1 MLQVLIVGVLY
12 LLLYKY
18 LLSIIGIEL
27 LGVWSLIIATTS
39 VALIAN
45 FGISSSIVK
54 FVATYHARGELHT
67 LKKLVFT
74 ASLFIVGTYLIISVS
89 LWLLSPYF
97 MPHFIEKKYLATA
110 LSILPYSLFCLVI
123 NALGGVIS
131 SSLDGI
137 QKNYLKSY
145 IVSSTSVLLFVLSV
159 ALTPAYGL
167 KGLVF
172 AQIIQGICALF
183 LSGYFLSLNVHGIF
197 SLKWNWSTNLF
208 KEIINYGLKMQALSI
223 MQMTFEPVTK
233 GLLSK
238 FGGLAM
244 VGYYEMASRLVSQ
257 FRSIIVS
264 ANQVIIPVIAA
275 ANENNKNEIK
285 TIYVKTF
292 SLIFFFNCI
301 TTSVIIVFAPLISLL
316 WIGKKVPF
324 FLFAIVVNSIVVF
337 VNIMSNPAYF
347 SYLGEGRLNKLI
359 YSYLIIVV
367 LNGGLGYILGSNF
380 NQYGVVLAW
389 NVSFLLSS
397 LFILLIYQKQNAV
410 AWHEI
415 VILNNFYLFVA
426 SLFFGIFG
434 YLFCLDIVDKTFNII
449 HLTLFIISSLV
460 YLNFIYKNE
469 YSALLRTEFLKIIKI
484 QK

>member
-18 LLSIIGIEL
+18 LLATIGIEL

-67 LKKLVFT
+67 LKKLIFT
-74 ASLFIVGTYLIISVS
+74 ASLFIVGTYLIIAVG
-89 LWLLSPYF
+89 LWLLSPFF
-97 MPHFIEKKYLATA
+97 MPHFIEKKYLPTA
-110 LSILPYSLFCLVI
+110 LSILPYSLVCLII

-145 IVSSTSVLLFVLSV
+145 IVSGTSALLFVLSIL
-159 ALTPAYGL
+159 LTPTYGL

-172 AQIIQGICALF
+172 AQIVQGVCVLF
-183 LSGYFLSLNVHGIF
+183 FAGYLLSLH
-197 SLKWNWSTNLF
+197 LKGLFFLNWNWSTTLF

-275 ANENNKNEIK
+275 ANETNKNEIK

-301 TTSVIIVFAPLISLL
+301 TTSIIIVCAPLISLL
-316 WIGKKVPF
+316 WIGKVVPF
-324 FLFAIVVNSIVVF
+324 FLFSIVINSSVVF

-347 SYLGEGRLNKLI
+347 SYLGEGKLNKLI
-359 YSYLIIVV
+359 YSYFIIVV
-367 LNGGLGYILGSNF
+367 LNGALGYVLGSNY

-389 NVSFLLSS
+389 NISFLFSS
-397 LFILLIYQKQNAV
+397 LYILLIYQKQNAI
-410 AWHEI
+410 AWNEI
-415 VILNNFYLFVA
+415 IKFDNFYLFVA
-426 SLFFGIFG
+426 SSFFSLFG
-434 YLFCLDIVDKTFNII
+434 YVFCLDQVDKVFNSL
-449 HLTLFIISSLV
+449 HLTLFVISSLV
-460 YLNFIYKNE
+460 YLHFIYKND
-469 YSALLRTEFLKIIKI
+469 YFALLRTEFFKILKI